1 MIKKGIIFLIVCA
14 FLILIA
20 GCETIRGAFKG
31 AWEGAK
37 KDWAAFEGADDWMRE
52 NLW

>member
-1 MIKKGIIFLIVCA
+1 MIKKGIIFLAVCV

-31 AWEGAK
+31 ACEGAK
-37 KDWAAFEGADDWMRE
+37 KDWTAFKNVDAWMRE
-52 NLW
+52 HLW

>member
-1 MIKKGIIFLIVCA
+1 MIKKGIFITVCA

-20 GCETIRGAFKG
+20 GCQTIRGAFKE
-31 AWEGAK
+31 ACKGAK
-37 KDWAAFEGADDWMRE
+37 RGWASFVNADAWMRE